1 MVSGHGKSDD
11 SVVPEKR
18 SNKGGGA
25 PSPAEGVE
33 ERGSA
38 KGNSRQQ
45 TSHRTQDRARLQQAL
60 ERVRQVAQRDK
71 EVRRIPHPYP
81 WACMRV
87 TT

>member
-11 SVVPEKR
+11 PIVPEKR
-18 SNKGGGA
+18 SNKGDGA
-25 PSPAEGVE
+25 PSSAEGVE

-38 KGNSRQQ
+38 KGNSQRQNSRRAQ
-45 TSHRTQDRARLQQAL
+45 NRARLRQAL
-60 ERVRQVAQRDK
+60 AGVRQVAPRDK

-87 TT
+87 MT